1 VLKLN
6 QSNSTHLIT
15 EAAPTIR
22 DVWEARKRIAPI
34 VRKTPL
40 VKSPVLSEITG
51 ASIYLKMEN
60 LHKTGSFKIR
70 GAANKILSLSSEE
83 QKRGV
88 TTFSTGN
95 HGMAVAFVA
104 RSLGIQAVICISNRV
119 PKAKV
124 DAIRRFGA
132 KLEIIGDSQDGAEE
146 HAYMLE
152 KEQGLTVIKPFDDF
166 HIIAGQGTLG
176 LEIIEELP
184 EINMVLA
191 GLSGGGLISGLGM
204 SLKSNDP
211 DIEVIGLS
219 MENSA
224 VMHESLKAGKPIQL
238 AESETLADSL
248 LGGIGLEN
256 KYTFG
261 MVQRFMD
268 RSYLIPEDAI
278 AEGMAYLSTNHRMIV
293 EGAAVVG
300 VGALLRK
307 IVKPKSHTVLIV
319 TGCNTNLTSHLKAIQ
334 PFIES

>member
-1 VLKLN
+1 LN
-6 QSNSTHLIT
+6 QLNKTNLFT

-22 DVWEARKRIAPI
+22 DVWEARKRIAAI
-34 VRKTPL
+34 VKKTPL
-40 VKSPVLSEITG
+40 IKSPLLSEMTG
-51 ASIYLKMEN
+51 ASIYLKLEN
-60 LHKTGSFKIR
+60 LHETGSFKIR
-70 GAANKILSLSSEE
+70 GATNKILSLSPEE

-124 DAIRRFGA
+124 DAIRSLGA
-132 KLEIIGDSQDGAEE
+132 KLEIVGESQDAAEE
-146 HAYMLE
+146 HAYTLQ

-176 LEIIEELP
+176 LEILEDLP
-184 EINMVLA
+184 ELNMVLA

-204 SLKSNDP
+204 SLKSNAP

-219 MENSA
+219 MEKGA

-238 AESETLADSL
+238 EERETLADSL

-268 RSYLIPEDAI
+268 ISYLIPEDAI
-278 AEGMAYLSTNHRMIV
+278 AEGMAYFLEKHRMVV
-293 EGAAVVG
+293 EGAAAVG
-300 VGALLRK
+300 VGALLRS
-307 IVKPKSHTVLIV
+307 IVKPKSYTAIIV
-319 TGCNTNLTSHLKAIQ
+319 SGCNTNLTSHLIATQ
-334 PFIES
+334 PYIAR